1 MAGLIIFITVAT
13 FATLLCIATTT
24 VCITE
29 YSKQKHKNEEEIE
42 HLREEI
48 NPLLQVYEPKS
59 SNKCKS
65 SPSSPAGMPSLSS
78 RRSV

>member
-1 MAGLIIFITVAT
+1 MFYMRLWGDNMAGLIIFITVST

-29 YSKQKHKNEEEIE
+29 YAKQKRRNEEEIE

-48 NPLLQVYEPKS
+48 RACRELLRAK
-59 SNKCKS
+59 K
-65 SPSSPAGMPSLSS
+65 
-78 RRSV
+78 

>member
-29 YSKQKHKNEEEIE
+29 YAKQKRRNEEEIE

-48 NPLLQVYEPKS
+48 RACRELL
-59 SNKCKS
+59 
-65 SPSSPAGMPSLSS
+65 
-78 RRSV
+78 RRKESKGNA